1 VTSSQQ
7 TTKKSRA
14 GGLKKLIR
22 EVLSDSEDDLSTDP
36 APTSIG
42 DPARPWRAEFL
53 AYLETVEATPPAG
66 MSTIR
71 WWGVRIFATLN
82 F

>member
-7 TTKKSRA
+7 ATKKSRA

-36 APTSIG
+36 APTSFG
-42 DPARPWRAEFL
+42 DPERHWWAEFL
-53 AYLETVEATPPAG
+53 A
-66 MSTIR
+66 
-71 WWGVRIFATLN
+71 
-82 F
+82 

>member
-7 TTKKSRA
+7 ATKKSRA

-53 AYLETVEATPPAG
+53 A
-66 MSTIR
+66 
-71 WWGVRIFATLN
+71 
-82 F
+82 